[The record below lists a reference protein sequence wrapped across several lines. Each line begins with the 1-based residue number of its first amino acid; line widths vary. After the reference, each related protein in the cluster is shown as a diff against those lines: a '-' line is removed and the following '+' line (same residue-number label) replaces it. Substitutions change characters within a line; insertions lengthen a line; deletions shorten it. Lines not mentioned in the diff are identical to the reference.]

1 MKKKATPAVPESTW
15 GIDADTQSARTTETD
30 LDAVT
35 QVMKTKKL
43 DRVDILEAEPLY
55 DLEGLMTD
63 FPTAKELEKFVF
75 DQTGYVLNLKG
86 RSNKFKYSTAMD
98 VLNGAAPDE
107 YLLGTENPYLDKNDL
122 IPIDTIKTVP
132 PIPMDVDGAAVVT
145 RFDSRAFPHPDP
157 DWKASGQKCDVV
169 FKKYTN
175 NVITYEVI
183 GPISTRPVGTRI
195 NKFGK
200 EVPEKY
206 EWVDPRTGEQVI
218 RNANGMFTPLGTRL
232 RGFMQR
238 MKVNKSNQW
247 DVWIDRDF
255 IIDSGGGNNS
265 DPWSNI

>member
-1 MKKKATPAVPESTW
+1 MKKKATPAVPESAW
-15 GIDADTQSARTTETD
+15 GIDADTQSATTTETN
-30 LDAVT
+30 LDKIT
-35 QVMKTKKL
+35 QKMSAK
-43 DRVDILEAEPLY
+43 DINRVDIEPLY

-86 RSNKFKYSTAMD
+86 RSNKFKYQTAMD
-98 VLNGAAPDE
+98 VLNGAEPDQ
-107 YLLGTENPYLDKNDL
+107 YLLGTENPYLDKNDI
-122 IPIDTIKTVP
+122 IPIDPMKIIP
-132 PIPMDVDGAAVVT
+132 PIPMDVDGEAIVT
-145 RFDSRAFPHPDP
+145 RFDSRAFPHPDA
-157 DWKASGQKCDVV
+157 DFKAAGQKCDVV

-175 NVITYEVI
+175 NVITYEVL
-183 GPISTRPVGTRI
+183 GPISTRPVGVRV

-218 RNANGMFTPLGTRL
+218 RNANGMLTPLGTRL

-247 DVWIDRDF
+247 DTWIDRDF
-255 IIDSGGGNNS
+255 VIIGDGHNLN
-265 DPWSNI
+265 DPWSSI